1 MANYRIL
8 IRSSASKELE
18 KMPKVHLARIVKKVE
33 SLAQN
38 PRPHGSEKLCGRD
51 IYRIRQGDYRII
63 CSISE
68 DDVEIRIE
76 KIGHRKDVYR
86 H

>member
-18 KMPKVHLARIVKKVE
+18 KMPKVHLVRIVKKVE

-38 PRPHGSEKLCGRD
+38 PRPHGSEKLSGRD
-51 IYRIRQGDYRII
+51 IYRIQQGDYRII
-63 CSISE
+63 YSISE